1 VGDRV
6 WRAEWRAAMVSEVVR
21 NVCTCTFD
29 VVKTVNNTGRYI
41 WRICAKGSETGLC
54 GVNDAKD

>member
-1 VGDRV
+1 
-6 WRAEWRAAMVSEVVR
+6 MVSEDVR

-41 WRICAKGSETGLC
+41 WWVCAKGSETGLC
-54 GVNDAKD
+54 GGE